1 MEFQFQSLESEAGPG
16 EEKVE
21 RREKEFCQVFT
32 IGYVSQENTAIR
44 AGQLEW
50 PRWNITS
57 YNLGLLIGK

>member
-1 MEFQFQSLESEAGPG
+1 VEFQFQSLESEAGPG

-21 RREKEFCQVFT
+21 RREDT